1 MLGFLPH
8 AADAATGEQRRACV
22 APGPGLNVVC
32 AQKFDELSDKKK
44 TLSEKV
50 LKEQCKTA
58 FEKFD
63 KVSARSGPINR
74 LPCRLSHR
82 ALTTVPPQD
91 GSGSLDV
98 KEFEGVVKA
107 LSLIHI

>member
-1 MLGFLPH
+1 M
-8 AADAATGEQRRACV
+8 
-22 APGPGLNVVC
+22 VC

-63 KVSARSGPINR
+63 KVLLLSRGRTAYFGPAN
-74 LPCRLSHR
+74 
-82 ALTTVPPQD
+82 
-91 GSGSLDV
+91 G
-98 KEFEGVVKA
+98 VKA
-107 LSLIHI
+107 HFLDQRGFLNGTFGPACCGHPSIEVDTAMAKSGAAFIKQTLGW

>member
-1 MLGFLPH
+1 MW
-8 AADAATGEQRRACV
+8 
-22 APGPGLNVVC
+22 C

-63 KVSARSGPINR
+63 KVSARSGPQTA
-74 LPCRLSHR
+74 CR
-82 ALTTVPPQD
+82 V
-91 GSGSLDV
+91 
-98 KEFEGVVKA
+98 
-107 LSLIHI
+107 LIVR